1 MIFNKYKTILTLAFA
16 VALVVSC
23 DEDQWDLPVVEE
35 IQLTAGDADLSNFVA
50 LGNSLTAGY
59 TDGAL
64 FMASQNTSFPNLL
77 SQKFALAGGGNFTQP
92 WTNDNIGGLLLGGFE
107 IQEPRLYFTGTGLER
122 LDAMPTNEVSNVM
135 PGPYNNMGVP
145 GAKSFH
151 LLANGYGNVGGVQS
165 GLANPYYARMASS
178 PNASMIEDAMAM
190 NSSFF
195 SLWIGSNDV
204 LSYSLAGGDGVNQT
218 GNFDPSS
225 YGWAD
230 ITDPNVF
237 ANVYNTLL
245 DGLTSGGAKGVVMN
259 IPNVSTIPYFTS
271 VPYNPVPLDAATA
284 AQLNGAFAA
293 YNGGLLQVES
303 FGLITAE
310 ERMART
316 INFVEG
322 DNAVTLVDDYLTD
335 LSGFGL
341 PSYRQATEN
350 DLPVLPSSTF
360 IGTTVGG
367 NPQLINGV
375 SVPLEDKWVLTSD
388 EVTEVK
394 TAVSAYNQTIASLAS
409 SYGIVMVDAN
419 AIMQQLHDTGISFD
433 EFNMTSDLIFG
444 MTFSLDGIHLTA
456 RGNAF
461 MANEVMKAIDQQYGS
476 NFEMSGNL
484 LKAADYTTF
493 YPEGLQ

>member
-1 MIFNKYKTILTLAFA
+1 MIFNKYKSLLILACAGVLMT
-16 VALVVSC
+16 SC
-23 DEDQWDLPVVEE
+23 NEDQWDLPVTEE
-35 IQLTAGDADLSNFVA
+35 IPLTSGTADLSTFVA
-50 LGNSLTAGY
+50 IGNSLTAGY

-64 FMASQNTSFPNLL
+64 FMASQNNSFPNLL
-77 SQKFALAGGGNFTQP
+77 SQKFAMAGGGAFTQP
-92 WTNDNIGGLLLGGFE
+92 WTNDNIGGLLLGGFK
-107 IQEPRLYFTGTGLER
+107 IQEPRLYFTGAGLAR
-122 LDAMPTNEVSNVM
+122 LDADPTNEISNVIQ
-135 PGPYNNMGVP
+135 GPYNNMGVP

-151 LLANGYGNVGGVQS
+151 LLANGYGNVGGVPL

-178 PNASMIEDAMAM
+178 PNASMLEDARAM
-190 NSSFF
+190 NASFF

-204 LSYSLAGGDGVNQT
+204 LSYSIAGGSGVNQT
-218 GNFDPSS
+218 GNFDPST
-225 YGWAD
+225 YGQAD

-237 ANVYNTLL
+237 ASVYNTLL
-245 DGLTSGGAKGVVMN
+245 DGLTSGGAQGVVMN

-284 AQLNGAFAA
+284 AQLNGAFAG
-293 YNGGLLQVES
+293 YNAGLLQVES

-310 ERMART
+310 ERMDRT
-316 INFVEG
+316 ITFVEG
-322 DNAVTLVDDYLTD
+322 DNAVTIVDDYLTD

-341 PSYRQATEN
+341 PSYRQATDS
-350 DLPVLPSSTF
+350 DLIVLLSSTF

-394 TAVSAYNQTIASLAS
+394 MAVASYNQTIASLANT
-409 SYGIVMVDAN
+409 YGVAMIDAN

-433 EFNMTSDLIFG
+433 EFNMSSDLIFG

-461 MANEVMKAIDQQYGS
+461 MANEVMRAIDQQYGS
-476 NFEMSGNL
+476 NFVQSGNL

-493 YPEGLQ
+493 YPESLR